1 MQSTDEVYFLADAL
15 IEKFLNRTDVYAV
28 QTPRGGYIKVEE
40 PLTRR
45 IIAEHLRG
53 KRTVGVYQLSQDS
66 KVKWLCFDL
75 DPEKLSDPANVARA
89 ILNVCFERRLDK
101 DGVEK
106 PRVWQHSV
114 LLEASRYPDLS
125 YHVWILFLL
134 PAPAKVAR
142 WLGLRILELASLDL
156 RVVEVFPKQVSVSE
170 HSPFGNLVK
179 LPLGLH
185 RVECKWSRFLDFE
198 TFEPLPSGI
207 LLEKIGLSFME
218 SDLEKI
224 LRMDLEGEIQTRLN
238 VQAQA
243 ERDFKPLLNSE
254 EDFCVNFLSK
264 LWIRGF
270 RNQVEMAFLGWCIK
284 NGVSYESARRI
295 IEEVAKRRN
304 DEEYAERLRLVDYH
318 YRNRWHLGRRLRGFS
333 GLKEAV
339 MEVLM
344 KG

>member
-15 IEKFLNRTDVYAV
+15 IEKFLNRTDVYSV
-28 QTPRGGYIKVEE
+28 QTTRGGYIKVEE

-45 IIAEHLRG
+45 VIAEHLRG

-66 KVKWLCFDL
+66 SVKWLCFDL
-75 DPEKLSDPANVARA
+75 DPEKLSDPSAAARA

-101 DGVEK
+101 DGVER

-114 LLEASRYPDLS
+114 LLEASRYPDPS

-142 WLGLRILELASLDL
+142 WLGLRILELASLDP

-170 HSPFGNLVK
+170 HSPYGNLVK

-185 RVECKWSRFLDFE
+185 RVERKWSRFLDFE
-198 TFEPLPSGI
+198 TFAPLPGEV
-207 LLEKIGLSFME
+207 LLEKVGLSFTE
-218 SDLEKI
+218 ADVEKI
-224 LRMDLEGEIQTRLN
+224 MGFKDGSN
-238 VQAQA
+238 VQVHFDASA
-243 ERDFKPLLNSE
+243 SGDFKPLLSGE
-254 EDFCVNFLSK
+254 EEFCVNFLSK
-264 LWIRGF
+264 LWVPGY

-284 NGVSYESARRI
+284 NSVSYECARRI

-304 DEEYAERLRLVDYH
+304 DEEFAERLRLVDYH
-318 YRNRWHLGRRLRGFS
+318 YRNRRHLGRRLRGFS